1 MAQEIKAYSLEG
13 LKKLMADLGL
23 PKFRAKQ
30 VIQWLYQKGATSY
43 DQMTNLPKALREK
56 LQEEAPLYAPEII
69 DKQVSKDGT
78 RKYVVQFHDGASAEM
93 VAIPAKD
100 RLTVCFSTQV
110 GCAMACSFCA
120 TGKEGFTRDLLPGE
134 IVDQV
139 MIAQKD
145 MDARVS
151 NLVGMGQGEPFLN
164 YENVLAALRILNGPD
179 GLNIGAR
186 HIAVSTCGIF
196 PGISRFGEEPEQFTL
211 AISLHSAIQE
221 TRDRIMPKVKKQPLK
236 DLKKVIKDYQ
246 ANSGRRVTFEYLM
259 ADTFNDDEEHLKAL
273 VSFCKG
279 MLCHVN
285 LIPLN
290 KVDGSPLQPS
300 KHARVRRF
308 LDELNAN
315 GVEATL
321 RESRGSD
328 ISGACGQLKNKK
340 A

>member
-13 LKKLMADLGL
+13 VKELMAELGL

-43 DQMTNLPKALREK
+43 DDMTNLPKALRET
-56 LQEEAPLYAPEII
+56 LQQEAPLYFPEII

-145 MDARVS
+145 MGARVS

-164 YENVLAALRILNGPD
+164 YENVMAALRILNGEE

-196 PGISRFGEEPEQFTL
+196 PGISRFGDEPEQFTL
-211 AISLHSAIQE
+211 AISLHSAIQK
-221 TRDRIMPKVKKQPLK
+221 TRDQIMPKVKNQPLK
-236 DLKKVIKDYQ
+236 DLKKVVKDYQ
-246 ANSGRRVTFEYLM
+246 SRSGRRVTFEYLL
-259 ADTFNDDEEHLKAL
+259 ADGFNDDDEHLKAL
-273 VSFCKG
+273 ISFCKG

-290 KVDGSPLQPS
+290 KVQGSPLQPS
-300 KHARVRRF
+300 KKDRVRRF

-328 ISGACGQLKNKK
+328 ISGACGQLKNKL